1 MGCSS
6 LEKLDLS
13 DFTVSTDSVA
23 SMFRET
29 ALKEITLGEK
39 FKKITKNMMLANDGW
54 ANINSPDIS
63 VGGDSEYAEFSN
75 NGKNTYI
82 VTGVISTSI
91 KGDTNGDGIVND
103 DDIDVLEKWIMG
115 DSDVIL
121 NNMSSIDLNEDNCVD
136 VFDIVHLRG
145 LLND

>member
-1 MGCSS
+1 
-6 LEKLDLS
+6 
-13 DFTVSTDSVA
+13 
-23 SMFRET
+23 
-29 ALKEITLGEK
+29 
-39 FKKITKNMMLANDGW
+39 MMLANDGW
-54 ANINSPDIS
+54 ANKNSPDIS

-75 NGKNTYI
+75 KGKNTYI
-82 VTGVISTSI
+82 VTGVISASI

-136 VFDIVHLRG
+136 IFDIIHLRKII
-145 LLND
+145 NN